1 VVLLASYLENSG
13 MPIASPHANN
23 KILIVFGA
31 AVRRARLDRGISQEE
46 LALKCDIDRSYMGSI
61 ERGNQNSG
69 LLHIAKI
76 AKAMDMKISELM
88 TLGKL

>member
-1 VVLLASYLENSG
+1 VVLLPSYLENLG
-13 MPIASPHANN
+13 MPIASPYSTN
-23 KILIVFGA
+23 KVLIAFGA
-31 AVRRARLDRGISQEE
+31 AVRRARKERGISQEE

-76 AKAMDMKISELM
+76 AKALDMKISELM
-88 TLGKL
+88 VLGKL